1 MSKKLTITYTRPS
14 IETLWYFQT
23 NPPQNTALDEW
34 LEDNNDKVTFRFAF
48 SEDMFTQVFEWTF
61 TDEAFGEEFVAF
73 VTADNLVNAMNTYN
87 SSVGITSTRT
97 VTDV

>member
-1 MSKKLTITYTRPS
+1 MAKKLTMTYTRPS

-23 NPPQNTALDEW
+23 NPPQNTAIDNW
-34 LEDNNDKVTFRFAF
+34 LENNNDKVTFRAAI
-48 SEDMFTQVFEWTF
+48 SEDMFAQVFEWTF

-73 VTADNLVNAMNTYN
+73 VNADNLVNTYN